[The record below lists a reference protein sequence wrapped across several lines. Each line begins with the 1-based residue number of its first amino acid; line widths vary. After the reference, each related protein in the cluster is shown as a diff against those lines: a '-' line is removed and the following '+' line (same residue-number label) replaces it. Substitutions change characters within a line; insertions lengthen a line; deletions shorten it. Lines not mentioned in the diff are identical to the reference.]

1 MAPGF
6 VPLEL
11 SRLTCMGMTS
21 SNEPPATMQ
30 QKAGMGRDVLK
41 SLARLEAIPI
51 RLEAIA
57 IRLESS
63 AEWSE
68 KS

>member
-1 MAPGF
+1 
-6 VPLEL
+6 
-11 SRLTCMGMTS
+11 MGMTS